1 MSMAGAGAGTG
12 TVVDDPSILVIV
24 GRVEVAVVTVVGMLA
39 TDTGAETGRETR
51 SLLGEE
57 KSKPDI
63 SLLLSNTSVLAL
75 FCLVWL
81 EVLL

>member
-1 MSMAGAGAGTG
+1 MVDEPSM
-12 TVVDDPSILVIV
+12 LVTV
-24 GRVEVAVVTVVGMLA
+24 GRVEVAVVTVVGTLA

-63 SLLLSNTSVLAL
+63 SLLLSG
-75 FCLVWL
+75 LVGSSSL
-81 EVLL
+81 GLRFSKF